1 MKWIAGLLCALLLPA
16 HVLAAQQSA
25 ELRISVGDWPP
36 FLTTQLRHNGV
47 MAHMI
52 SDIFAD
58 EGYRVS
64 FVFLPWARAYADAAD
79 GKFDATAIWMRKA
92 EREQEFIFSEPL
104 LVEQFVFFHLKE
116 KPFSW
121 EKFSDLQGMKLGGGL
136 EYSYG
141 PEFDAYLAS
150 GQLLMERVPNSR
162 QNFEKLLRK
171 RIELYPEEIH
181 VGYAT
186 LRSHFKP
193 EDVEK
198 ITHAQKPL
206 LNNLSYLML
215 PKQLAGSPALVE
227 RFNKRLQMY
236 RDSGRYERYFE
247 DLRTGKYDLPAS
259 EKTVN

>member
-1 MKWIAGLLCALLLPA
+1 MSRMLGLLCALLLSA
-16 HVLAAQQSA
+16 QVLAGHKA

-36 FLTTQLRHNGV
+36 FLTSELRHNGV

-52 SDIFAD
+52 SDILAD
-58 EGYRVS
+58 EGYRVT
-64 FVFLPWARAYADAAD
+64 FVFLPWARAYADAAA

-92 EREQEFIFSEPL
+92 EREKDFIFSEPL
-104 LVEQFVFFHLKE
+104 LNEQFVFFHLKD

-121 EKFSDLQGMKLGGGL
+121 ETFDDLQGMKLGGGL

-150 GQLLMERVPNSR
+150 GQLQMERVPTTR
-162 QNFEKLLRK
+162 QNFEKLLRQ
-171 RIELYPEEIH
+171 RVALYPEEVH

-186 LRSHFKP
+186 LRRDFKP
-193 EDVEK
+193 EEVEK

-215 PKQLAGSPALVE
+215 PKELAGSQALVE
-227 RFNKRLQMY
+227 RFNQRLQLY
-236 RDSGRYERYFE
+236 RESGRYERYFE
-247 DLRTGKYDLPAS
+247 DLRAGRYELQVVGEPL
-259 EKTVN
+259 N